1 MAASVLK
8 LNLAPP
14 SNAWRSNHQALGW
27 AALALGAL
35 VLAGSLGLTVQAYR
49 SAGKSGRQAGA
60 LDAQIQATTDAKA
73 RILADLRNIDVA
85 AELPHWRLAERIFT
99 ERSLP
104 WSRLT
109 AELERSLV
117 EDVRLTSIQRNRSA
131 DMKVQIKLKGEAR
144 TREAEA
150 AFVESLAKNAFFE
163 QVILEREGELQGGGV
178 KFDYT
183 LAVASVPPAYVPL
196 PKYGPPAKARPAHAA
211 AAPMPFRPGA
221 AVPLR
226 PGAAAPVPPGR
237 SEFPAQ
243 EGPPGRYVPGLPHH
257 QQPVRHLPEHE
268 EAEE

>member
-1 MAASVLK
+1 MAASILK

-14 SNAWRSNHQALGW
+14 SNTWRSNHQALGW
-27 AALALGAL
+27 AALALGLL
-35 VLAGSLGLTVQAYR
+35 VLAGSLGLTLQAYR
-49 SAGKSGRQAGA
+49 SAASSGRQAGA
-60 LDAQIQATTDAKA
+60 LDAQIQAATEAKA
-73 RILADLRNIDVA
+73 KILADLRSIDVA

-117 EDVRLTSIQRNRSA
+117 EDVRLTSIQRNRGA

-150 AFVESLAKNAFFE
+150 AFVESLAKNPFFE

-183 LAVASVPPAYVPL
+183 LAVASVPPAYVSL
-196 PKYGPPAKARPAHAA
+196 PKYGPPAKARPAHPAA
-211 AAPMPFRPGA
+211 AQIPAHPGA
-221 AVPLR
+221 AMPVRPNVAVP
-226 PGAAAPVPPGR
+226 APSARGG
-237 SEFPAQ
+237 FPVQ
-243 EGPPGRYVPGLPHH
+243 EGPPGRYAPGMPHAMP
-257 QQPVRHLPEHE
+257 PVRHHPEHE
-268 EAEE
+268 EDEE